1 MRAFRTSKWTV
12 GLLAFFLL
20 CGRTLAQAPSALEET
35 GLGRQETSN
44 VLPSSAP
51 ESTGKQQESTA
62 EQTKLPSPS
71 TITLPAGT
79 RILMALKS
87 PLHTTSAVAG
97 SGLYLETVSPVVQ
110 ENHVAIPVMTQVLG
124 TVDGDKRPGRV
135 QGRAQFHFRF
145 TNLVFANNYVL
156 PIDGALQSLPGNKKV
171 RTQDAEGTIQP
182 VDQIDDDVVT
192 LAKGSVLGFLVG
204 TFRGGTIK
212 PTGNSAIGTG
222 IGAGLALGKVLF
234 TRGDEIQLDSGSL
247 VEMVLEHPVSV
258 ELEHVPSNAEFLL
271 QSRYAL
277 PEVNRSPG
285 RSAVK
290 PPKSRLSLLRWLWL
304 LYLVK

>member
-44 VLPSSAP
+44 ALPTSAP

-182 VDQIDDDVVT
+182 VDQIDAGKRRRAPHAQDRN
-192 LAKGSVLGFLVG
+192 LG
-204 TFRGGTIK
+204 RM
-212 PTGNSAIGTG
+212 A
-222 IGAGLALGKVLF
+222 ALQARQGEHQ
-234 TRGDEIQLDSGSL
+234 TDNADE
-247 VEMVLEHPVSV
+247 ET
-258 ELEHVPSNAEFLL
+258 
-271 QSRYAL
+271 
-277 PEVNRSPG
+277 G
-285 RSAVK
+285 RSYQPVLTLRAADHLEGSHADQRPHAV
-290 PPKSRLSLLRWLWL
+290 PTAAHRRPAGADRRTGRDGGLHAAARPADPRLRAGADRRVVHLQ
-304 LYLVK
+304 